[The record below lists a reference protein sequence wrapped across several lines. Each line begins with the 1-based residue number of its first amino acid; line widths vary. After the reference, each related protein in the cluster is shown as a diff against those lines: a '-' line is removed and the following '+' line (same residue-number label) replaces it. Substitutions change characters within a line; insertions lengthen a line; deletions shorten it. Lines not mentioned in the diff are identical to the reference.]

1 MLDLLA
7 ANEFICSYVHHA
19 SRSTI
24 ELEYERT
31 HMSIEKRY
39 LKAKWEEADEI
50 GQVPKQT

>member
-1 MLDLLA
+1 MNSFVA
-7 ANEFICSYVHHA
+7 MSIVVKRAI
-19 SRSTI
+19 I

-50 GQVPKQT
+50 VRSPKQT